1 MTEDRYTRNRC
12 GIVLAGGDGL
22 RLKPFIC
29 RLKGRNALPKQYVNV
44 IGSRS
49 MLEHTFDRAE
59 RLIFPERIFTVVSQD
74 HVVYPEVQRQ
84 LSSRPSGTVIVQ
96 PENKGTGPGI
106 LLPLLYIHKRY
117 PNSTVAVFPS
127 DHFIV
132 DEDLFM
138 HYVDVACLVADGY
151 PSRIVLLGIK
161 PDRPEPEYGYIV
173 PDGEIE
179 ALRPVG
185 IHNIRLFVEK
195 PDPALARGLV
205 VGGGLWNVMVLAF
218 RTDTLLGLVHRL
230 APGLYDCFQ
239 DILRAIGTCNERPVI
254 EEIYRNLKPVNF
266 SEVILQ
272 GLSLLRP
279 SRMSV
284 LPVSGVYWSDWGSRR
299 RVMSALKKT
308 GYLDRLQG
316 SSTAGYSPLNRAS

>member
-1 MTEDRYTRNRC
+1 MMEDRYTRNRC
-12 GIVLAGGDGL
+12 GIVLAGGDGM
-22 RLKPFIC
+22 RLKSFIYQ
-29 RLKGRNALPKQYVNV
+29 LKGENALPKQYVNV

-59 RLIFPERIFTVVSQD
+59 RLIFPERIFTIVSQD

-84 LSSRPSGTVIVQ
+84 LSNRPTGTVIVQ
-96 PENKGTGPGI
+96 PENRGTGPGI
-106 LLPLLYIHKRY
+106 LLPLLYIYKRY

-185 IHNIRLFVEK
+185 IRNIRLFVEK
-195 PDPALARGLV
+195 PNPALARELAV
-205 VGGGLWNVMVLAF
+205 NGGLWNAMVLAF
-218 RTDTLLGLVHRL
+218 RADTLLTLMRRLV
-230 APGLYDCFQ
+230 PELYASFQ
-239 DILRAIGTCNERPVI
+239 EILRAIGTCNERPVI
-254 EEIYRNLKPVNF
+254 EEVYRHLRPVNF

-272 GLSLLRP
+272 GLSLRRP

-284 LPVSGVYWSDWGSRR
+284 LPVAGVYWSDWGSRH
-299 RVMSALKKT
+299 RVVSALKKT
-308 GYLDRLQG
+308 GYLARLQ
-316 SSTAGYSPLNRAS
+316 AAL

>member
-12 GIVLAGGDGL
+12 AIVLAGGDGL
-22 RLKPFIC
+22 RLKPFIHE
-29 RLKGRNALPKQYVNV
+29 LKGVNALPKQYVNV

-59 RLIFPERIFTVVSQD
+59 RLIFPERIFTLVTQD
-74 HVVYPEVQRQ
+74 HLPYPEVQRQ
-84 LSSRPSGTVIVQ
+84 LSSRATGTVIVQ
-96 PENKGTGPGI
+96 PENKGTLPGI
-106 LLPLLYIHKRY
+106 LLPLLYIYRRY
-117 PNSTVAVFPS
+117 AHATVAIFPS

-185 IHNIRLFVEK
+185 IRNIRLFVEK
-195 PDPALARGLV
+195 PRPTLARELV
-205 VGGGLWNVMVLAF
+205 VNGGLWNAMVLAF
-218 RTDTLLGLVHRL
+218 RIDNMLTLMRRLV
-230 APGLYDCFQ
+230 PDLYDSFQ
-239 DILRAIGTCNERPVI
+239 EILGAIGTCNERPVI
-254 EEIYRNLKPVNF
+254 EAIYRRLRPVNF

-284 LPVSGVYWSDWGSRR
+284 LPVSGVYWSDWGSRH
-299 RVMSALKKT
+299 RVVSALKKT
-308 GYLDRLQG
+308 GYLARLEA
-316 SSTAGYSPLNRAS
+316 TL

>member
-12 GIVLAGGDGL
+12 AIVLAGGDGT
-22 RLKPFIC
+22 RLKPFI
-29 RLKGRNALPKQYVNV
+29 RELKGVNALPKQYCNV

-59 RLIFPERIFTVVSQD
+59 RLIDPERIFTVVRQE
-74 HVVYPEVQRQ
+74 HLPYPEVQRQ
-84 LSSRPSGTVIVQ
+84 LSSRPSGTVVVQ
-96 PENKGTGPGI
+96 PKNKGTGPGI
-106 LLPLLYIHKRY
+106 LLPLLYIFKRY
-117 PNSTVAVFPS
+117 PHSTVAIFPS

-173 PDGEIE
+173 PDGEVE

-185 IHNIRLFVEK
+185 IRNIRLFVEK
-195 PDPALARGLV
+195 PNPALARELV
-205 VGGGLWNVMVLAF
+205 VNGGLWNSMVLAF
-218 RTDTLLGLVHRL
+218 RTDTMITLMRRL
-230 APGLYDCFQ
+230 APELYDSFQ
-239 DILRAIGTCNERPVI
+239 DILKAIGTSDERPVI
-254 EEIYRNLKPVNF
+254 EETYGNLKPVNF
-266 SEVILQ
+266 SEMILQ

-279 SRMSV
+279 PRMSV
-284 LPVSGVYWSDWGSRR
+284 LPVTGVYWSDWGSRH
-299 RVMSALKKT
+299 RVVSALKKT
-308 GYLDRLQG
+308 GYLPRLHG
-316 SSTAGYSPLNRAS
+316 PCEI